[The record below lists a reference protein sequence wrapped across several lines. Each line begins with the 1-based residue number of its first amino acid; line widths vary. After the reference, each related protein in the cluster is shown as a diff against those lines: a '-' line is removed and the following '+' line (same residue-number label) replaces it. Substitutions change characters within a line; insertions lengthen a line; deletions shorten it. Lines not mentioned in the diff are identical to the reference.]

1 VDILSTQLEVYQ
13 PLTMIVH
20 PKDGD
25 SFPVQLSHTFNAAQI
40 KWFQD
45 GSALNTMAKHS

>member
-1 VDILSTQLEVYQ
+1 VDILCTQLEVSQ

-20 PKDGD
+20 PKDGE

-40 KWFQD
+40 NWFQD
-45 GSALNTMAKHS
+45 GSALNTMAKQT